1 MIIDCHN
8 HIGVDLG
15 LYGRGE
21 FPYAQHAETLARQG
35 EPLGITRWIVF
46 PMVAHLALNFAAL
59 RAGRVTAEGA
69 FERVPYAWENRR
81 LMQEVYEFFPAL
93 GRVMLPFAM
102 FDAARET
109 ALQARELRALREK
122 YRFYGLK
129 TQTTMT
135 ESPITHLRN
144 EGGVFLDL
152 AREWDIPLLI
162 HSSVIE
168 SDIWAQAR
176 DIIDIAADNAN
187 VRFCIAHSCR
197 FDRPQLERIAALP
210 NCWFDCSAHGIH
222 CQLARENNPVVAPLS
237 RRFTSDY
244 AQPAKVLWDM
254 ARAFPGKLLWGSDSP
269 FYSFIAQTE
278 NEQLSLL
285 SSYEQEVE
293 FFMALPEEMRKEIA
307 EHNTLRFLGIE
318 L

>member
-21 FPYAQHAETLARQG
+21 FPYAQHAETLAREGQS
-35 EPLGITRWIVF
+35 LGVERWIVF

-59 RAGRVTAEGA
+59 RDNRVTGEGA
-69 FERVPYAWENRR
+69 LERVPYAWENRR
-81 LMQEVYEFFPAL
+81 LMQEVYEFFPML

-102 FDAARET
+102 FDPAREPG
-109 ALQARELRALREK
+109 LQAEALRDLREK

-129 TQTTMT
+129 TQTTMLQ
-135 ESPITHLRN
+135 SPITDLRAD
-144 EGGVFLDL
+144 GRVFLDL
-152 AREWDIPLLI
+152 AREWDISLLI

-176 DIIDIAADNAN
+176 DIIDIAEENPD
-187 VRFCIAHSCR
+187 VRFCVAHSCR
-197 FDRPQLERIAALP
+197 FDREQLERIAMLP

-222 CQLARENNPVVAPLS
+222 CQLARENSPAVAPPT
-237 RRFTSDY
+237 RRFASDY
-244 AQPAKVLWDM
+244 AQPSQVLWDM
-254 ARAFPGKLLWGSDSP
+254 ARAFPDKLMWGSDSP

-278 NEQLSLL
+278 GEQFSLL
-285 SSYEQEVE
+285 STYAQEVE
-293 FFMALPEEMRKEIA
+293 FLMALPRDVRREIS
-307 EHNTLRFLGIE
+307 ELNTLRFLGME
-318 L
+318 P